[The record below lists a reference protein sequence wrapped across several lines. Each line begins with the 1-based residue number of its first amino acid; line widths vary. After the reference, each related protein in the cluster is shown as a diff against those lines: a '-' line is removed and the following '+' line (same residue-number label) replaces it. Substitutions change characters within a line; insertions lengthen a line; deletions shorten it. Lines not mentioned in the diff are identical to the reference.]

1 MCGRILHA
9 SGHLEEAE
17 PRLREAVAGAPVG
30 VRSVAQVFLAG
41 LYVHQ
46 GRTDEGR
53 ELADRA
59 LVDPTKL
66 AHPFAI
72 HHGYLFRG
80 LALGMLGR
88 PVEALTLIDEGRTAA
103 LQAGEPGARFVAV
116 QDNLRSWVVR
126 NLGRLDEADE
136 WTAQALARAR
146 QLPTA
151 MSEMHYAAALDR
163 VEGRLM
169 AGDLDRAGTG
179 LAEIAGITGW
189 SGGHAW
195 HHRQRFGV
203 LSARFAL
210 DRGDPD
216 AASESAAAVMADCD
230 RRGTGRYHALALLVA
245 ARARLAAGDVLDQPG
260 DARPARLDHE
270 AVDGA
275 LTRLETLAGLEAWRL
290 TAELAAAAGEDRWWR
305 DAERRA
311 GSLIAHAGPHGEVL
325 RRFVGSTFTALG
337 RSS

>member
-1 MCGRILHA
+1 
-9 SGHLEEAE
+9 
-17 PRLREAVAGAPVG
+17 
-30 VRSVAQVFLAG
+30 VAQVFLAG

-116 QDNLRSWVVR
+116 QDNLHSWVVR

-169 AGDLDRAGTG
+169 AGDLDRAATG

-245 ARARLAAGDVLDQPG
+245 ARARLAAGDVLDQPDGGPAPLDHEALDLPG
-260 DARPARLDHE
+260 DGGPAPPDHEAFDGPRARLDHE